1 MSVAHLPVG
10 QRKCILSVR
19 YGSNSGVYTLYRM
32 YDIRF
37 CECMYI
43 RLRRIDIRFFVGID
57 IRLRR
62 IAIRLRRMS
71 ILLYDIRFSLI
82 MLIRFSPMG
91 KPPFRGGCLISL
103 PYIFKKV
110 KTYFTKDSIR

>member
-19 YGSNSGVYTLYRM
+19 YGSSSGVYTLYRM

-43 RLRRIDIRFFVGID
+43 RLRRIDIR
-57 IRLRR
+57 
-62 IAIRLRRMS
+62 LRRMS
-71 ILLYDIRFSLI
+71 ILLSDIRFSLI

-103 PYIFKKV
+103 PYIF
-110 KTYFTKDSIR
+110 